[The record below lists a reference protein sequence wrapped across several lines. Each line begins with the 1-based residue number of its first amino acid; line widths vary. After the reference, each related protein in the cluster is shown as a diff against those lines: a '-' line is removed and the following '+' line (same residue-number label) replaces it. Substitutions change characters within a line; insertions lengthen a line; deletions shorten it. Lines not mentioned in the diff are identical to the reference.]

1 MDNISSK
8 MVTNIIQVKKHTWD
22 KDRILINQR
31 VNRTTVCFCSVRKK
45 KIYVNIITKSIVDN
59 NHFWK
64 TVKQN
69 RFKETITQK
78 TENNE
83 IISDELKVVQTFD
96 NYFVNIVPS
105 SKINYDKDFFT
116 DTYNQQDQ

>member
-1 MDNISSK
+1 MKPLFSK
-8 MVTNIIQVKKHTWD
+8 K
-22 KDRILINQR
+22 
-31 VNRTTVCFCSVRKK
+31 
-45 KIYVNIITKSIVDN
+45 
-59 NHFWK
+59 
-64 TVKQN
+64 N
-69 RFKETITQK
+69 RFNETITQK

-83 IISDELKVVQTFD
+83 IISDELKVMQTFD

>member
-1 MDNISSK
+1 M
-8 MVTNIIQVKKHTWD
+8 
-22 KDRILINQR
+22 
-31 VNRTTVCFCSVRKK
+31 
-45 KIYVNIITKSIVDN
+45 
-59 NHFWK
+59 
-64 TVKQN
+64 
-69 RFKETITQK
+69 ITQK

-116 DTYNQQDQ
+116 DTYNQQISNNKKKHSSGDVL